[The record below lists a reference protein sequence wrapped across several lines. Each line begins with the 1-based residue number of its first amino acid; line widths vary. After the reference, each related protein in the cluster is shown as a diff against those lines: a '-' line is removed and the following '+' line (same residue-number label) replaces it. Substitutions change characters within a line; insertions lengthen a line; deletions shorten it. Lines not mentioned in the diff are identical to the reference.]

1 MFQITEF
8 TQAALTSVTNRI
20 EKHGDD
26 DKPAVTLMVEI
37 TAPNTLLDTID
48 PGLRHA
54 LYKAKPDSEPELPG
68 VEQSTPVL
76 RTNCIDN
83 VALTVAHEGWSL
95 HLDDGIDETDP
106 IIFGSVKVDKLKVD
120 AKQGGSIVLKL
131 RMGTSDVDAD
141 RLGMLGMHNG
151 QDIWMKLLPPEKPAA
166 GTTEATGA
174 AIDGTVGHP
183 GAANAGQGSLLDSD
197 ETGGES
203 GEGSTEGD
211 GLGGFDDDM
220 ARGSGDPE
228 PDDDGSGHP
237 DVSAAQQSKAKLD
250 ASGRSPFPSG
260 GAKTD
265 SELATSREAQ
275 LQTQAAA
282 GAATKGARRGR
293 RAVAGAV
300 E

>member
-48 PGLRHA
+48 AGLRHA
-54 LYKAKPDSEPELPG
+54 LYKAKPDSEPELPEM
-68 VEQSTPVL
+68 EQSTPVL
-76 RTNCIDN
+76 RTNCIEQ

-95 HLDDGIDETDP
+95 HLDDGIDETKP

-166 GTTEATGA
+166 GATEATGA
-174 AIDGTVGHP
+174 AIDGTKGHP
-183 GAANAGQGSLLDSD
+183 GAANAGQGSLLDSGD
-197 ETGGES
+197 DGPTNGDDTG
-203 GEGSTEGD
+203 EGD

-237 DVSAAQQSKAKLD
+237 DAEQSAEQPAGDPQR
-250 ASGRSPFPSG
+250 GENWPFPKG
-260 GAKTD
+260 
-265 SELATSREAQ
+265 SELSDEQRSQASREAD
-275 LQTQAAA
+275 LQAEAAA
-282 GAATKGARRGR
+282 PKGARRQR
-293 RAVAGAV
+293 KAVAGAV

>member
-1 MFQITEF
+1 MLQITEF
-8 TQAALTSVTNRI
+8 IQAALTSVTNRI

-76 RTNCIDN
+76 RTNCIDS

-95 HLDDGIDETDP
+95 HLDDGIDETAP

-166 GTTEATGA
+166 GATEATGA
-174 AIDGTVGHP
+174 EIDGTKGHP
-183 GAANAGQGSLLDSD
+183 GAANADQGSLLDD
-197 ETGGES
+197 TAGAG
-203 GEGSTEGD
+203 EGD
-211 GLGGFDDDM
+211 GLGGFADDM

-228 PDDDGSGHP
+228 PDDDGSGHT
-237 DVSAAQQSKAKLD
+237 D
-250 ASGRSPFPSG
+250 ADPQRGENWPFPKG
-260 GAKTD
+260 
-265 SELATSREAQ
+265 SELSDEQRSAMSREAE
-275 LQTQAAA
+275 LQAEAAA
-282 GAATKGARRGR
+282 GAAPKGARRQR
-293 RAVAGAV
+293 KVVAGAV

>member
-1 MFQITEF
+1 MFQLTEF

-20 EKHGDD
+20 EKRGDE

-54 LYKAKPDSEPELPG
+54 LYKAKPDAEPELPEM
-68 VEQSTPVL
+68 EQVTPIL
-76 RTNCIDN
+76 RTNSIDS
-83 VALTVAHEGWSL
+83 VALTTVHEGWSL
-95 HLDDGIDETDP
+95 HLDDGIDDTDP
-106 IIFGSVKVDKLKVD
+106 VVFGSVKVDKLKVD

-174 AIDGTVGHP
+174 EIDGTKGHP
-183 GAANAGQGSLLDSD
+183 GAAGQASLLDGDDTGAETD
-197 ETGGES
+197 EDS
-203 GEGSTEGD
+203 ASEGD

-220 ARGSGDPE
+220 ARGTGE
-228 PDDDGSGHP
+228 PDADEADDDGSAHP
-237 DVSAAQQSKAKLD
+237 DANPKRGENWPLPTGAADGSSDMERSAKQLAAQREQEELEAGMA
-250 ASGRSPFPSG
+250 AS
-260 GAKTD
+260 
-265 SELATSREAQ
+265 LAEAGVKQ
-275 LQTQAAA
+275 
-282 GAATKGARRGR
+282 KRGR
-293 RAVAGAV
+293 VAH
-300 E
+300 

>member
-1 MFQITEF
+1 MLQITEF

-76 RTNCIDN
+76 RTNCIDS

-106 IIFGSVKVDKLKVD
+106 IIFGSVKVDRLKVD

-166 GTTEATGA
+166 GATEATGA
-174 AIDGTVGHP
+174 EIDGTKGHP
-183 GAANAGQGSLLDSD
+183 GAAGQASFLDEEPEVGD
-197 ETGGES
+197 TG
-203 GEGSTEGD
+203 EGD
-211 GLGGFDDDM
+211 GLGGFADDM
-220 ARGSGDPE
+220 ARGTGE
-228 PDDDGSGHP
+228 
-237 DVSAAQQSKAKLD
+237 
-250 ASGRSPFPSG
+250 
-260 GAKTD
+260 
-265 SELATSREAQ
+265 E
-275 LQTQAAA
+275 
-282 GAATKGARRGR
+282 GR
-293 RAVAGAV
+293 RRLPHGLSPGQP
-300 E
+300 